1 MSFTNSR
8 SASKQLST
16 QGHTEKGEEKK
27 RMKKIDG
34 SLFGGLMAYII
45 INLSP
50 ASDSEGSFFIFTGA
64 SD

>member
-16 QGHTEKGEEKK
+16 QGHTEKKRKK
-27 RMKKIDG
+27 RKKIDR

-50 ASDSEGSFFIFTGA
+50 ASDSEGSFFFTGA